1 MTGSITRLNPE
12 ALARP
17 NGFSHVTIAPA
28 DRLVHISGQVAY
40 DSSGKVVGVADL
52 ATQTRQVM
60 MNLGTALA
68 SAGSGFSQVVKLTFF
83 VRDISV
89 EAIATIRAV
98 RSEFLD
104 PAALPASTMVGVA
117 GLALPDLL
125 LEVEAVAV
133 INAVQG

>member
-1 MTGSITRLNPE
+1 MTGSITWLNP
-12 ALARP
+12 
-17 NGFSHVTIAPA
+17 
-28 DRLVHISGQVAY
+28 Q
-40 DSSGKVVGVADL
+40 
-52 ATQTRQVM
+52 
-60 MNLGTALA
+60 ALA
-68 SAGSGFSQVVKLTFF
+68 SAGSRFSRVVRLTFF

-104 PAALPASTMVGVA
+104 PAALPVSTMVGVA
-117 GLALPDLL
+117 GLAPPDLL

>member
-1 MTGSITRLNPE
+1 MTGSITRLNP
-12 ALARP
+12 
-17 NGFSHVTIAPA
+17 
-28 DRLVHISGQVAY
+28 Q
-40 DSSGKVVGVADL
+40 
-52 ATQTRQVM
+52 
-60 MNLGTALA
+60 ALA
-68 SAGSGFSQVVKLTFF
+68 SAGSRFGRVVRLTFF

-89 EAIATIRAV
+89 EAIATIRAA
-98 RSEFLD
+98 RSAFLD